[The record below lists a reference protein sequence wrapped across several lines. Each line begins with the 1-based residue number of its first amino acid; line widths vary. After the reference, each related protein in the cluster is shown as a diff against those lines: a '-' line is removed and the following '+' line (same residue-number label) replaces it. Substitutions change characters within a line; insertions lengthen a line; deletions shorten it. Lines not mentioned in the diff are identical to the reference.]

1 MKAIKNEVKKQKG
14 GFFELLLGILAASM
28 LGNMLAEKSKIPGLI
43 RTSKAL
49 IRAGEWAIEKKQGRK
64 TNIPGGPTRPG
75 QDF

>member
-43 RTSKAL
+43 RTSKAV
-49 IRAGEWAIEKKQGRK
+49 IRAGE
-64 TNIPGGPTRPG
+64 
-75 QDF
+75 